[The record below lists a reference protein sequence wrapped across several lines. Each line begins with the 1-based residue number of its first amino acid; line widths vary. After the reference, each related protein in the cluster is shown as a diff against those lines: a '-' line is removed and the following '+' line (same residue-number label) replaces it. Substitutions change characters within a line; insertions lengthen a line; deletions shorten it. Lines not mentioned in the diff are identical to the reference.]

1 MPRDGSLTP
10 RDLAEKLDVLV
21 VACEKCG
28 RSGRYRVTTIA
39 EKIGWDGKLT
49 DWLFDLTRDC
59 PRKQSPG
66 LSDPCG
72 ARCPDL
78 PKVV

>member
-1 MPRDGSLTP
+1 L
-10 RDLAEKLDVLV
+10 LDVA

-28 RSGRYRVTTIA
+28 RSGRYRVTTLT
-39 EKIGWDGKLT
+39 EQIGWDGKLT

-78 PKVV
+78 PKVL

>member
-10 RDLAEKLDVLV
+10 RDLADKLDVLV